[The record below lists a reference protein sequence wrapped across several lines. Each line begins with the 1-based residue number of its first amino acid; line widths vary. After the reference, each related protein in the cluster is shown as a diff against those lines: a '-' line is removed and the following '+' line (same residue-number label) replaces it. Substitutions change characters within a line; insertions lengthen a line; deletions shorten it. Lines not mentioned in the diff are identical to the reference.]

1 MYPYSLIAPPH
12 KRLPIGST
20 ARVDCP
26 IYGAV
31 VRVLRYHGDDVWV
44 CSCNKAIRF
53 TTSAARLW
61 AA

>member
-1 MYPYSLIAPPH
+1 MYPYSLDAPPAR
-12 KRLPIGST
+12 RLPIGST

-31 VRVLRYHGDDVWV
+31 VRVLRYYGPDVWV